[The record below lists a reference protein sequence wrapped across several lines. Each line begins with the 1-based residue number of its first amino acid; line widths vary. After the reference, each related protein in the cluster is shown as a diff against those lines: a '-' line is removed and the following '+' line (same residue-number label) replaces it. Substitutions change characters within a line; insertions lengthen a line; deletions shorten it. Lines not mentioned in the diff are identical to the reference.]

1 MSVLDQVILLGDPRL
16 HQSCD
21 PLEKE
26 EVEASISK
34 IELMSEIVLAF
45 QEKYAAG
52 RAIAAPQI
60 GWMKR
65 VVVYN
70 VEKKTVMI
78 NPVLNNLSKEMIEIW
93 DDCMSFP
100 DLLVKIKRHKYCTI
114 QYLDLDWN
122 LQSIDLK
129 DDLSELFQH
138 ECDHLDGR
146 LAIDRAIDSKSFK
159 WIKRPLDNFI

>member
-1 MSVLDQVILLGDPRL
+1 MSVLNQVILLGDPRL
-16 HQSCD
+16 HQRCEE
-21 PLEKE
+21 LEQE
-26 EVEASISK
+26 EVQASIPK
-34 IELMSEIVLAF
+34 MDLMSEIITAF
-45 QEKYAAG
+45 QQKYGAG

-70 VEKKTVMI
+70 VEKKIVMI
-78 NPVLNNLSKEMIEIW
+78 NPVLKDLSNEMIEIW

-100 DLLVKIKRHKYCTI
+100 DLLVRVKRHRYCTI
-114 QYLDLDWN
+114 HYRDLAWN
-122 LQSIDLK
+122 PQALEVK

-146 LAIDRAIDSKSFK
+146 LAIDHAIDSQSFK
-159 WIKRPLDNFI
+159 WVKRP